1 MWSSLQ
7 LWDGMKLSLELP
19 FALQLYMQGCRTHGL
34 GAVSAVCTQPPAVF
48 LRVSQ
53 VCLCHLMRNSLGP
66 SDPTTA
72 PALPPSFPPTLP
84 SFQECAHHIAHRQKS
99 YSIDCKD
106 IVSKHLAS
114 LMQIF
119 ERCTLTVPRPATTAE
134 THVLCLLSLSDS
146 GSKQGCSHS
155 PASKLVFTSQ
165 GMETCHKLILMEIR
179 GQKSTHSHVVSLC
192 SGTMLIQ
199 SHLSMFL
206 FCNVFPVLLL
216 CFPGWPTF
224 AKHPY

>member
-1 MWSSLQ
+1 MELIIALGWDEIESRAAIQPFSSICRDAEHMVWVLY
-7 LWDGMKLSLELP
+7 LLSVHSLL
-19 FALQLYMQGCRTHGL
+19 LC
-34 GAVSAVCTQPPAVF
+34 F

-84 SFQECAHHIAHRQKS
+84 SFQECAHHVAHRQKS

-134 THVLCLLSLSDS
+134 TRVLCLLSLSDS

-155 PASKLVFTSQ
+155 PASKLVFTS
-165 GMETCHKLILMEIR
+165 
-179 GQKSTHSHVVSLC
+179 
-192 SGTMLIQ
+192 
-199 SHLSMFL
+199 
-206 FCNVFPVLLL
+206 
-216 CFPGWPTF
+216 
-224 AKHPY
+224 